1 MLDHWGDPELVA
13 IKRGGPEAPGG
24 TVSTRHAQG
33 ARRVAEAQARYLRGE
48 IIEGSASD
56 DEDAEATA

>member
-1 MLDHWGDPELVA
+1 RWGDPELVA

-24 TVSTRHAQG
+24 SVSSRHAQG
-33 ARRVAEAQARYLRGE
+33 ARRIAEAQARYRRGE

-56 DEDAEATA
+56 DEDDEATA

>member
-1 MLDHWGDPELVA
+1 
-13 IKRGGPEAPGG
+13 
-24 TVSTRHAQG
+24 VSTRHAQG